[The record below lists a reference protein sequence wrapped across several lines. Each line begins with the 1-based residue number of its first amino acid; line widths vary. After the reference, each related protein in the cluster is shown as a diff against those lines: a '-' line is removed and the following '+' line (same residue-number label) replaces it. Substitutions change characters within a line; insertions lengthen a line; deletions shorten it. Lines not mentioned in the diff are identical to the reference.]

1 MEETTLAE
9 AYRRRES
16 IDMENKAI
24 YCKGGSTGTTHRIVF
39 HARQPEGN
47 WYNVWLVANDDAV
60 LVAMHVDA
68 RVYIG
73 EGDGTHRTVIVKE
86 GRSLAV

>member
-16 IDMENKAI
+16 IDRDHQAV
-24 YCKGGSTGTTHRIVF
+24 YCQGSHTGVRRRIVF
-39 HARQPEGN
+39 HARQPGGN
-47 WYNVWLVANDDAV
+47 WYNVWLVAGDDAV
-60 LVAMHVDA
+60 LVAMHIDA

-73 EGDGTHRTVIVKE
+73 EADAQTAITKE
-86 GRSLAV
+86 GRSIPA